1 MVRCR
6 LAWASG
12 LLVAALT
19 IWIGSAVPARGEVA
33 VVIGDA
39 VVLAGTVVEVSI
51 QMVAVGDAGVEPI
64 QVAGIEI
71 ELSWDPGVLFLESF
85 VPAGPLES
93 WLWVEN
99 LERARARIAL
109 ASVDGFALDGI
120 VVQVATLRFLTSPD
134 PGSSAVI
141 LEPIPIRTTALESV
155 QLIPDPGLIRTIA
168 AVSSGSSS
176 VGELKIAFRERE

>member
-1 MVRCR
+1 MARRR
-6 LAWASG
+6 LAWSSG

-19 IWIGSAVPARGEVA
+19 ISIGLAVPARGEVG

-39 VVLAGTVVEVSI
+39 MVLAGTVVEVPI
-51 QMVAVGDAGVEPI
+51 QMVAMGDAGVEPI
-64 QVAGIEI
+64 QVAGIEFD
-71 ELSWDPGVLFLESF
+71 LSWNSGVLFLESF

-120 VVQVATLRFLTSPD
+120 VVQVATLRFRTSPA
-134 PGSSAVI
+134 PGSSAVT
-141 LEPIPIRTTALESV
+141 LEPIPIRTAALEPV
-155 QLIPDPGLIRTIA
+155 QLIPIPGLIRTIA